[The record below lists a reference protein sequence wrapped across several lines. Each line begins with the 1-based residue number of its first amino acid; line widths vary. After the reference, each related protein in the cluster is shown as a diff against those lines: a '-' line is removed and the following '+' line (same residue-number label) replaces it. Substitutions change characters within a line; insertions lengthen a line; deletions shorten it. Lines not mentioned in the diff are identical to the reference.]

1 MVDALP
7 LILQVQQAAL
17 DSSASL
23 GDALLKAKV
32 VCAKLD
38 LVEFGKWVELETS
51 GYPDVPFAEIPE
63 YRKIRGTPQAHNPY
77 HGWQDIGFADQD
89 TFDAL
94 SICPLSTAVTTLET
108 QVASASPDGCFEYQY
123 SIYQQNFIRE
133 ATGHRWSVRLKI
145 DVGVAKGIL
154 DKVRLILTDWTIRLE
169 KEGVLGDS
177 MQFTGDDKETSARAT
192 ETVINHF
199 HMRNVGAFVQSAV
212 HSTVTGESH
221 ESLDM
226 SQVSN
231 LVSQIDAQ
239 TQYLPAEIQAEI
251 APHLDVVKQE
261 IAGGKD
267 QKRIRQSLK
276 VVGDICMK
284 IGTSVAASGITHA
297 IAAML
302 ASG

>member
-1 MVDALP
+1 MADALP
-7 LILQVQQAAL
+7 LILQVQQAAV
-17 DSSASL
+17 DSNASL

-38 LVEFGKWVELETS
+38 LVEFGEWVELETS
-51 GYPDVPFAEIPE
+51 GYPDVEFTDMPE

-77 HGWQDIGFADQD
+77 HGWQDIAFADQE
-89 TFDAL
+89 TFDML
-94 SICPLSTAVTTLET
+94 SICPISTAVTTLET
-108 QVASASPDGCFEYQY
+108 QVAGANPDGCFEFQY

-145 DVGVAKGIL
+145 DVGSTKGIL
-154 DKVRLILTDWTIRLE
+154 DRVRLILTDWTIRLE

-192 ETVINHF
+192 ETVINNF
-199 HMRNVGAFVQSAV
+199 HMRNVGAFVHSAN
-212 HSTVTGESH
+212 HSTVTGEAH

-231 LVSQIDAQ
+231 LISQIEAQ
-239 TQYLPAEIQAEI
+239 TQFLPADIQAEI
-251 APHLDVVKQE
+251 APHIEEVKQE
-261 IAGGKD
+261 LSGTKD

-297 IAAML
+297 IAAIL
-302 ASG
+302 ASS